1 MQVTV
6 IIRPTPE
13 EVARLTFDAGQRI
26 VFGRGP
32 GCDVRLPDT
41 SVSHRHAYLCAE
53 SGEFLLF
60 DEGSTNGTLVGGV
73 RIAARAS
80 RIVRSGD
87 VIRMGR
93 MSVELLM
100 ESVPVT
106 RDVAASTRDLALLI
120 LERELGAAGADTAT
134 AIRVVEGADRGQ
146 CVRLSEG
153 SSGCTIGRGQECDFV
168 LADVDASREHARIY
182 LQGDV
187 VTVRDL
193 GSKNGTWVGAVR
205 IASDDDVV
213 WRGPAMMR
221 VGKTV
226 LALDRPVHEALARI
240 ERAQDD
246 RIELEEKV
254 TLNSISQAAAT
265 PLPVPVPL
273 GKPSRTV
280 DGAIQP
286 STSRIPRMTAPPSH
300 GAPSR
305 WVVFETMVIIASV
318 VVLVLS
324 LAGLVWLLHG

>member
-1 MQVTV
+1 
-6 IIRPTPE
+6 
-13 EVARLTFDAGQRI
+13 
-26 VFGRGP
+26 
-32 GCDVRLPDT
+32 
-41 SVSHRHAYLCAE
+41 
-53 SGEFLLF
+53 
-60 DEGSTNGTLVGGV
+60 
-73 RIAARAS
+73 
-80 RIVRSGD
+80 
-87 VIRMGR
+87 
-93 MSVELLM
+93 
-100 ESVPVT
+100 
-106 RDVAASTRDLALLI
+106 
-120 LERELGAAGADTAT
+120 
-134 AIRVVEGADRGQ
+134 
-146 CVRLSEG
+146 
-153 SSGCTIGRGQECDFV
+153 
-168 LADVDASREHARIY
+168 
-182 LQGDV
+182 
-187 VTVRDL
+187 
-193 GSKNGTWVGAVR
+193 
-205 IASDDDVV
+205 
-213 WRGPAMMR
+213 MMR